1 MVDCVFKTIR
11 ICECYFNI
19 ELTFMLPLKNDIK
32 NLCLAHVDAM
42 IQEYE
47 STVSELQKGMFEETK
62 SSAGDKYET
71 SRTQFQREIERLK
84 TQISQVNTTKAIL
97 LSLNNTPSITV
108 GEGSLLSVT
117 VNANPLNIY
126 IAAALGVMKYNNI
139 PFQVISI
146 QSPLGA
152 ALRGHKTGDSI
163 TFNQKKY
170 TITELA

>member
-1 MVDCVFKTIR
+1 
-11 ICECYFNI
+11 
-19 ELTFMLPLKNDIK
+19 
-32 NLCLAHVDAM
+32 
-42 IQEYE
+42 
-47 STVSELQKGMFEETK
+47 
-62 SSAGDKYET
+62 
-71 SRTQFQREIERLK
+71 
-84 TQISQVNTTKAIL
+84 L

-117 VNANPLNIY
+117 VNGNPLNIY

>member
-1 MVDCVFKTIR
+1 MEDCVFKTIR
-11 ICECYFNI
+11 IRECYFNI

-42 IQEYE
+42 IHEYE

-126 IAAALGVMKYNNI
+126 IAAALGVMKYNNM

-152 ALRGHKTGDSI
+152 ALRGHKTGDNI